1 MVRIWSVALFSQGL
15 PAPRR
20 QIFLALPWWSSS
32 SWLTSLAGAAC
43 TARQPPTAFSCICL
57 YFGMLALSTRYDAVG
72 PSAGSLCLRSAPLVE
87 ARIRPRSRKSAYTT
101 PCPLHARIS
110 CLISCC
116 LHPSGPNLD
125 QWGGSPTIHYSPIPT
140 NLPPKRGQR
149 SYKRS
154 YPKGD
159 RVRNTPT
166 QKGTEFTQTLLPKRG
181 RSSHKPPTQKGTE
194 VTQTLLPKR
203 GQSFTHPDPKRA
215 KGCTCS
221 QPERGTELHTNL
233 QPKRGQR

>member
-1 MVRIWSVALFSQGL
+1 MVRIWRLPLFPQGL
-15 PAPRR
+15 PAPQR
-20 QIFLALPWWSSS
+20 QLTLVWFWWPSS
-32 SWLTSLAGAAC
+32 SWFSSPAGAAC
-43 TARQPPTAFSCICL
+43 TARQPHTANPRSCLCI
-57 YFGMLALSTRYDAVG
+57 GMLASSARLGVTD
-72 PSAGSLCLRSAPLVE
+72 PSAGNLCFRLASLFI
-87 ARIRPRSRKSAYTT
+87 ARIRPSCGKLASAAS
-101 PCPLHARIS
+101 CPLHACMP
-110 CLISCC
+110 CLILCC

-181 RSSHKPPTQKGTE
+181 RSPHKPPTQKGTE